1 MVDSKHKGPKTNY
14 WRVSMKT
21 MLLSFKPEWYEKIKN
36 GSKIFEYRRSFA
48 NEEVMAYMY
57 VSTPMKMIV
66 GKIHLGKRIDINGWK
81 EEYQDN
87 PEVIER
93 IDDFLTRHQY
103 AMPIISFQM
112 TQEIDLNTLRQFNP
126 KFVCPQMYYYLD
138 NYPELFE
145 FVKGKA
151 KSVGDI
157 QLNDFINVSAEE
169 ICRQKY

>member
-1 MVDSKHKGPKTNY
+1 
-14 WRVSMKT
+14 MKT
-21 MLLSFKPEWYEKIKN
+21 MLLSFKPEWYEKIKS

-48 NEEVMAYMY
+48 NEEVFAYMY

-66 GKIHLGKRIDINGWK
+66 GTIHLGKRIDINGWK
-81 EEYQDN
+81 EEYRDN
-87 PEVIER
+87 SEVIER
-93 IDDFLTRHQY
+93 IDNFLTRHQY

-126 KFVCPQMYYYLD
+126 KFVCPKMYYYLD

-145 FVKGKA
+145 FVKDKA
-151 KSVGDI
+151 KPVGDI

>member
-1 MVDSKHKGPKTNY
+1 
-14 WRVSMKT
+14 MKT
-21 MLLSFKPEWYEKIKN
+21 MLLSFKPEWFEKIKN
-36 GSKIFEYRRSFA
+36 GSKIYEYRRSFA

-66 GKIHLGKRIDINGWK
+66 GKIHLGKRIDINTWK
-81 EEYQDN
+81 DKYHNN
-87 PEVIER
+87 PEIVER

-112 TQEIDLNTLRQFNP
+112 TEGIDLETLRQFNP

-138 NYPELFE
+138 NYTELFE
-145 FVKGKA
+145 FIRKNAADKGMKQMNEFENA
-151 KSVGDI
+151 SLD
-157 QLNDFINVSAEE
+157 E

>member
-1 MVDSKHKGPKTNY
+1 
-14 WRVSMKT
+14 MKT
-21 MLLSFKPEWYEKIKN
+21 MLLSFKPEWFEKIKN
-36 GSKIFEYRRSFA
+36 GSKIYEYRRSFA

-66 GKIHLGKRIDINGWK
+66 GKIHLGKRIDINTWK
-81 EEYQDN
+81 DKYHNN
-87 PEVIER
+87 PEIVER
-93 IDDFLTRHQY
+93 INDFLTRHQY

-112 TQEIDLNTLRQFNP
+112 TEGIDLETLRQFNP

-145 FVKGKA
+145 FIRKNTADKGKKQMNNFENA
-151 KSVGDI
+151 S
-157 QLNDFINVSAEE
+157 LNE